1 MFGGDRGAWV
11 HVRSKRNNCRCI
23 NITRIVTV
31 STTEDREMLGVPRYL
46 PSMNPAPK
54 DLATYPK
61 QSGRC
66 PERWLAQQSY
76 CAD

>member
-1 MFGGDRGAWV
+1 MGACSV
-11 HVRSKRNNCRCI
+11 QEELPLHKYHTHSYG
-23 NITRIVTV
+23 
-31 STTEDREMLGVPRYL
+31 EDRRGSGNTGPRYL